1 MLIRIVAV
9 GHRMPAWVDI
19 AVADYLKRFPP
30 EIKLELCAVKAEPR
44 GAGDSRKPAAASQ
57 ALMTREALRIRAQLP
72 SGCRLVMLD
81 ERGED
86 LTTAALARQL
96 AAWQLDAAPVAIVIG
111 GPDGIAPAL
120 RAEAHQTLRLSSLT
134 LPHALVRVLLAEQ
147 LYRAWSINAQ
157 HPYHRE

>member
-1 MLIRIVAV
+1 VV
-9 GHRMPAWVDI
+9 
-19 AVADYLKRFPP
+19 
-30 EIKLELCAVKAEPR
+30 
-44 GAGDSRKPAAASQ
+44 
-57 ALMTREALRIRAQLP
+57 
-72 SGCRLVMLD
+72 LD

-96 AAWQLDAAPVAIVIG
+96 AAWQLDAVPIAVVIG
-111 GPDGIAPAL
+111 GPDGISPAL
-120 RAEAHQTLRLSSLT
+120 RAEAHQALRLSSLT